1 MDEKNEKDN
10 LNEWKEMDFLKRV
23 ALELK
28 ACETLKKKKKSAS
41 GEQVVIGL
49 AWSKKRKYHSGHQG
63 EQHIVPG
70 R

>member
-49 AWSKKRKYHSGHQG
+49 A
-63 EQHIVPG
+63 
-70 R
+70 

>member
-28 ACETLKKKKKSAS
+28 ACETLKKKKKKSAS

-49 AWSKKRKYHSGHQG
+49 A
-63 EQHIVPG
+63 
-70 R
+70 